1 MALQKKIDE
10 DLKMA
15 MKAKDSLRLS
25 CPRMLKTSLKR
36 LEVEKRRELEEDE
49 IMSVISSLVRKG
61 KDAAQEFRKGGR
73 EDLALKEE
81 QEIDIFYGYLPKQL
95 TPEEIENTV
104 KDIISEL
111 SADGP
116 KDLGRVMKAAMTKMG
131 GQVNGKE
138 VSDIAKR
145 LLS

>member
-25 CPRMLKTSLKR
+25 CLRMLKTSLKR
-36 LEVEKRRELEEDE
+36 LEVEKRRELEEGE

-95 TPEEIENTV
+95 TPEEIESTV

>member
-10 DLKMA
+10 GLKMA

-25 CPRMLKTSLKR
+25 CLRMLKTSLKR
-36 LEVEKRRELEEDE
+36 LEVEKRRELEEGE

-95 TPEEIENTV
+95 TPEEIESTV

>member
-15 MKAKDSLRLS
+15 MKTKDSLRLS
-25 CPRMLKTSLKR
+25 CLRMLKTSLKR

-95 TPEEIENTV
+95 TPEEIESTV

>member
-25 CPRMLKTSLKR
+25 CLRMLKTSLKR